1 MFEQYKLAI
10 GNALLKDEAFVNA
23 CCNSDR
29 QNAYLEGAEAIRRI
43 VTASD
48 DLQLT
53 RLYFDMPAFHDQ
65 LHQELLDEIYPTLA
79 TAAIPSHSQVTQAD
93 IDAKQKKHEPEQNPD
108 YQLLSRLKA
117 DCDYFLGAG
126 GRAEKHLW
134 AGSVRAQIAKMR
146 EIYET
151 LPAKPEWLTKEA
163 IDDYDKQMTPQY
175 QVVVYHH
182 FENGFDEKLEYQ
194 TLEEAIKVAQGYVNG
209 TMESDGF
216 AYDGAAVYHHQEH
229 RYLYIYGHY
238 PD

>member
-1 MFEQYKLAI
+1 MRCSKTKPSLMPAAI
-10 GNALLKDEAFVNA
+10 RIARTPIWGA
-23 CCNSDR
+23 
-29 QNAYLEGAEAIRRI
+29 AEAIRRI

-163 IDDYDKQMTPQY
+163 IDDYDEQMTPQY

-182 FENGFDEKLEYQ
+182 FENGFDEKIEYQ

-209 TMESDGF
+209 TMESDGLPMMGPLF
-216 AYDGAAVYHHQEH
+216 TTIKSIGICTFMVIIQTKRHM
-229 RYLYIYGHY
+229 RR
-238 PD
+238 

>member
-1 MFEQYKLAI
+1 MYKRQLLKWERVAERITELIRQNRYLSQQNAPTQHQPQPAIQRLFEQYKLAI

-126 GRAEKHLW
+126 GCAEKHLW
-134 AGSVRAQIAKMR
+134 AGSVRAQIAKC
-146 EIYET
+146 
-151 LPAKPEWLTKEA
+151 L
-163 IDDYDKQMTPQY
+163 
-175 QVVVYHH
+175 
-182 FENGFDEKLEYQ
+182 
-194 TLEEAIKVAQGYVNG
+194 
-209 TMESDGF
+209 
-216 AYDGAAVYHHQEH
+216 
-229 RYLYIYGHY
+229 LYTSRCV
-238 PD
+238 